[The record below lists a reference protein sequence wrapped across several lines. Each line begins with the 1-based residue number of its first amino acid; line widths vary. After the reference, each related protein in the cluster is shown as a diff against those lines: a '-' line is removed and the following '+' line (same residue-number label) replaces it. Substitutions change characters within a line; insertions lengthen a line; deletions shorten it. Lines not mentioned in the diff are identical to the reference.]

1 MLRGVGYAQAGQL
14 RESFDAVFALAE
26 MMKEG
31 DTVAVANGLSDA
43 RVTGIQP
50 VVECM
55 VHGRASF
62 WQKQLFFF
70 V

>member
-1 MLRGVGYAQAGQL
+1 
-14 RESFDAVFALAE
+14 
-26 MMKEG
+26 
-31 DTVAVANGLSDA
+31 VAVANGLSDA